1 MNWGGNSGGTRAQ
14 VALRPVVSLLGMV
27 MTRGNVEINV
37 PWAQLQDGA
46 FIATE
51 KQQQI
56 LQSQLDEILVLDQE
70 LRSLRD

>member
-1 MNWGGNSGGTRAQ
+1 
-14 VALRPVVSLLGMV
+14 MV